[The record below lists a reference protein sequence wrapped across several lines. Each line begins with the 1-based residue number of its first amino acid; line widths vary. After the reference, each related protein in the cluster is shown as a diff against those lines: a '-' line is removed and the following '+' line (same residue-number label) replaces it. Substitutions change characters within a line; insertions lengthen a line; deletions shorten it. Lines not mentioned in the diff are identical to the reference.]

1 MSMFLKS
8 AIAAAALALLP
19 MAAQAAAPTV
29 SIVSFTANQAGP
41 NLTYTDNGLPGWTLS
56 TVTPKAV
63 LVTLED
69 FDGNFQ
75 SGVAANLSFNG
86 TGTSFAQNTIGD
98 LWSQHF
104 TGGTVSFTSTAA
116 FTLGSTVYAAGSNIL
131 SLTFIGGEVSARV
144 PGTAGNALVSIPG
157 DGFSNVTSDFL
168 SFPPTQLT
176 DFSISLANVIPG
188 FTFTPGGLGGQANA
202 RFQNFTA
209 RGSGDFTAT
218 VPEPGTWLMLL
229 VGFGMVGFA
238 ARRRQTTVAA

>member
-1 MSMFLKS
+1 MSMFLKT
-8 AIAAAALALLP
+8 AIAAAALAMMP
-19 MAAQAAAPTV
+19 MAAQAAQTV

-41 NLTYTDNGLPGWTLS
+41 NLTYADNGAAGWTLS
-56 TVTPKAV
+56 TVTPKSV

-69 FDGNFQ
+69 FSGGFI
-75 SGVAANLSFNG
+75 SGVAAQMNFSG
-86 TGTSFAQNTIGD
+86 TGTSFAVNNSGNI
-98 LWSQHF
+98 WSQAF
-104 TGGTVSFTSTAA
+104 AGGTVSFTNTAA
-116 FTLGSTVYAAGSNIL
+116 FMLGSTTYAAGSNIL
-131 SLTFIGGEVSARV
+131 SLTFTGGEMTATV

-168 SFPPTQLT
+168 AFPPTQLT

-188 FTFTPGGLGGQANA
+188 FCIGSCGIGGQQTV

-218 VPEPGTWLMLL
+218 IPEPGTWLMLL

-238 ARRRQTTVAA
+238 ARRRQVAAAA

>member
-1 MSMFLKS
+1 MSTFLKT
-8 AIAAAALALLP
+8 AIAAAALAMMP

-29 SIVSFTANQAGP
+29 SIVSFTANQSGP
-41 NLTYTDNGLPGWTLS
+41 NLTYADNGAAGWTLG

-75 SGVAANLSFNG
+75 SGIAANLSFAG

-131 SLTFIGGEVSARV
+131 SLTFIGGEMSARV

-157 DGFSNVTSDFL
+157 DSFSNVSSDFL

-188 FTFTPGGLGGQANA
+188 FCIGSCGIGGQAA
-202 RFQNFTA
+202 VRFQNFTA

-218 VPEPGTWLMLL
+218 VPEPSTWAMLL
-229 VGFGMVGFA
+229 LGFGMVGFA
-238 ARRRQTTVAA
+238 ARRRQVAAAA